1 MGPNGAGSLMPNMGG
16 GGGPVGVPPLSGPG
30 GQWPPPPGPGPMMGP
45 GGINF
50 NSPSVQ
56 HALDNLM
63 AGQPHMMTQGG
74 PGPRGGGGGGGGG
87 VVPLMQAPMVPPM
100 SLLGEPP
107 MGQGQ
112 GMFPPGPDMFAPPRG
127 GRR

>member
-1 MGPNGAGSLMPNMGG
+1 MMGAGGGSLMSNMGG
-16 GGGPVGVPPLSGPG
+16 GPAGVPPLSGPG
-30 GQWPPPPGPGPMMGP
+30 GPWPPPPGPGQHMGPGAGP

-63 AGQPHMMTQGG
+63 AAQQPMKPGQQ
-74 PGPRGGGGGGGGG
+74 GPRGG
-87 VVPLMQAPMVPPM
+87 VVPLMQAPMIPPM

-107 MGQGQ
+107 GGP
-112 GMFPPGPDMFAPPRG
+112 GMFPPGPDMFPPHARPG